1 MTSIPEKGALCGA
14 ELISGLIN
22 GTLSH
27 HGIKG
32 MRWGV
37 RRFQNK
43 DGSLTPAGKK
53 RYGSADVKAG
63 SSPER
68 SKPSLLRGKSGGGK
82 KLSEM
87 TDAELDARIR
97 RMQKEKTYKELEAS
111 LTPNKKSRIKRVAS
125 DLLESLASKSGEAL
139 ISRFVNSALKEKKN
153 SKLDLKIYEDGR
165 TSFDN
170 MSDAQI
176 KSTLDRINNIRQIMR
191 ALDDYMNG
199 ETANNGKN
207 KNSNNNNKKG

>member
-1 MTSIPEKGALCGA
+1 MTSIPEKGALCSA

-87 TDAELDARIR
+87 TDAELDARINR
-97 RMQKEKTYKELEAS
+97 LKKEQTYRDLVGQMTRTKEGRA
-111 LTPNKKSRIKRVAS
+111 KRVIFNA
-125 DLLESLASKSGEAL
+125 LESLAKRSADAL
-139 ISRFVNSALKEKKN
+139 IDKFINSAIKGN
-153 SKLDLKIYEDGR
+153 SGNNPNQKSNSNSSGGSITINDLER
-165 TSFDN
+165 V
-170 MSDAQI
+170 MSVVN
-176 KSTLDRINNIRQIMR
+176 R
-191 ALDDYMNG
+191 YMNSDS
-199 ETANNGKN
+199 GKN
-207 KNSNNNNKKG
+207 QQEEPK

>member
-1 MTSIPEKGALCGA
+1 MTSIPEKGALCSA

-53 RYGSADVKAG
+53 RYGSADAKAG

-139 ISRFVNSALKEKKN
+139 ISRFANSALKPEKN

-199 ETANNGKN
+199 ETANNSKN
-207 KNSNNNNKKG
+207 KNNNNNKKG

>member
-1 MTSIPEKGALCGA
+1 MTSIPEKGALCSA

-87 TDAELDARIR
+87 TDAELDARINR
-97 RMQKEKTYKELEAS
+97 LKKEQTYRDLVGQMTRTKEGRA
-111 LTPNKKSRIKRVAS
+111 KRVIFNA
-125 DLLESLASKSGEAL
+125 LESLAKRSADALIDKFINSAIKGNSGNNPNQKSNSNSSGGSITINDLERVMSVVNRYMNSDSGKTNRKNQNSNQGGNNNDGKKSG
-139 ISRFVNSALKEKKN
+139 
-153 SKLDLKIYEDGR
+153 
-165 TSFDN
+165 
-170 MSDAQI
+170 
-176 KSTLDRINNIRQIMR
+176 
-191 ALDDYMNG
+191 
-199 ETANNGKN
+199 
-207 KNSNNNNKKG
+207 KKG

>member
-1 MTSIPEKGALCGA
+1 MTSIPEKGALCSA

-82 KLSEM
+82 KAVR
-87 TDAELDARIR
+87 DDRRGARC
-97 RMQKEKTYKELEAS
+97 
-111 LTPNKKSRIKRVAS
+111 
-125 DLLESLASKSGEAL
+125 
-139 ISRFVNSALKEKKN
+139 
-153 SKLDLKIYEDGR
+153 EDQE
-165 TSFDN
+165 N
-170 MSDAQI
+170 A
-176 KSTLDRINNIRQIMR
+176 K
-191 ALDDYMNG
+191 
-199 ETANNGKN
+199 GKDI
-207 KNSNNNNKKG
+207 